1 MSTSQAAL
9 ETLAQGQGGV
19 EAEAEARLLKA
30 WSHEF
35 LHVAMMS
42 AFVSL
47 GCNTMKREQ
56 RGRLFS
62 EIAGNIPD
70 DPAVHRALR
79 NGLLSLPTRYAAAQY
94 IVQDAYSQ
102 VANASELFEDVESKC
117 AAGRFLTTTSLD
129 ELAAAWQR
137 AAQELNLALTLMDKS
152 GLLQHGDTV
161 TTHNNQGP
169 ERVGQLLAL
178 AISGETLSSG
188 GMQVSDKGEMP
199 NWAER
204 RRWERQESNMSCI
217 VTAHRDRRAAIIR
230 NVSLGGALVDNMPPL
245 ARMTAVTIEMANG
258 RVLTAKVMWS
268 RDNSIG
274 VKFDQQLQY
283 NDPLIASTS

>member
-19 EAEAEARLLKA
+19 EAEARLLKA

-47 GCNTMKREQ
+47 GCNAMKREQ

-62 EIAGNIPD
+62 EIAGHIPD

-79 NGLLSLPTRYAAAQY
+79 NGLLTLPTRYAAAQY
-94 IVQDAYSQ
+94 IVQDAYNQ
-102 VANASELFEDVESKC
+102 VANAKELFEDVESKC
-117 AAGRFLTTTSLD
+117 AAGRFLTTPSLD

-137 AAQELNLALTLMDKS
+137 AAQELDLALTLMDKS
-152 GLLQHGDTV
+152 GLLQSHGGVV

-178 AISGETLSSG
+178 AISGETLTSG

-217 VTAHRDRRAAIIR
+217 VIVPGERRAAIIR

-245 ARMTAVTIEMANG
+245 PRMTPVTIEMASG
-258 RVLTAKVMWS
+258 RVLTAKIMWS
-268 RDNSIG
+268 RDNSVG
-274 VKFDQQLQY
+274 VKFDHQLQY
-283 NDPLIASTS
+283 NDPLVASTS

>member
-1 MSTSQAAL
+1 
-9 ETLAQGQGGV
+9 
-19 EAEAEARLLKA
+19 
-30 WSHEF
+30 
-35 LHVAMMS
+35 
-42 AFVSL
+42 
-47 GCNTMKREQ
+47 
-56 RGRLFS
+56 
-62 EIAGNIPD
+62 
-70 DPAVHRALR
+70 
-79 NGLLSLPTRYAAAQY
+79 
-94 IVQDAYSQ
+94 
-102 VANASELFEDVESKC
+102 
-117 AAGRFLTTTSLD
+117 
-129 ELAAAWQR
+129 
-137 AAQELNLALTLMDKS
+137 MDKS

-199 NWAER
+199 NWAEH

-283 NDPLIASTS
+283 NDPPIASTS